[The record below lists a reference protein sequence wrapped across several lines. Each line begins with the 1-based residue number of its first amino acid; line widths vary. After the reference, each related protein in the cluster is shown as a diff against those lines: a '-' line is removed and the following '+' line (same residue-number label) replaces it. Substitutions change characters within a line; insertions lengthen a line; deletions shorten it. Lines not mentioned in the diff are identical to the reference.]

1 MPDELPDDPE
11 RWPRDPYELLGVGHS
26 ATETD
31 LKRAYTRLIR
41 RFKPERFP
49 DQFRRVREAYE
60 AALDAL
66 KWRSRF
72 GLSDDPGPPAA
83 PPEPLRPPAPGAE
96 VPEADPVDAVD
107 AADAR
112 PHRPGDPVDEA
123 WALAA
128 GGELHAAYAR
138 LVDLATVRADS
149 PAVPLR
155 LYWLLAL
162 RPALDPT
169 RTRHHW
175 LAAAL
180 ERGRLSGAAA
190 DLYQRELEA
199 DPDGALFGPYARLL
213 DAGAAPGPLLRV
225 ARMRLAAAGAARA
238 LVRVEVDLDALA
250 PRADQFDEVSWLG
263 YLVGVMGVVGFE
275 RAHPA
280 REKCAALIAGLKHLQ
295 LRLAWAFDQLDEQDA
310 VFTAWWRAHAVPDP
324 VRDVVR
330 DAWAGPPGGW
340 RRAAHRAAAWAR
352 SDPDAALRQL
362 DAAAAVYEARS
373 LLDAFGQLLAVHS
386 RFDRSHA
393 PGVVR
398 AIVRQFLAAAPA
410 RDYRAARS
418 DLLRL
423 LLCEVVDP
431 AELAHAC
438 AVATDRP
445 AREFAREVRG
455 DAALRLV
462 WLAATADG
470 C

>member
-11 RWPRDPYELLGVGHS
+11 RWPRDPYELLGVRHT

-72 GLSDDPGPPAA
+72 DLSDDPDPPA
-83 PPEPLRPPAPGAE
+83 EPLRPPAPEAD
-96 VPEADPVDAVD
+96 VPEAYTAD
-107 AADAR
+107 AADPRA
-112 PHRPGDPVDEA
+112 HRPGDPVDEA

-128 GGELHAAYAR
+128 RGELHAAYSR
-138 LVDLATVRADS
+138 LVELATVRADA

-162 RPALDPT
+162 RPALDAT
-169 RTRHHW
+169 RTRHLW

-180 ERGRLSGAAA
+180 DRARLTGAAA

-199 DPDGALFGPYARLL
+199 DPDAALFGPYARLL
-213 DAGAAPGPLLRV
+213 DAGAAPGPLLRA

-238 LVRVEVDLDALA
+238 LVRVEVNLDALA
-250 PRADQFDEVSWLG
+250 PRADQFDETAWLG

-275 RAHPA
+275 RGHPA
-280 REKCAALIAGLKHLQ
+280 RVKCADLIAGLKHLQ
-295 LRLAWAFDQLDEQDA
+295 LRVAWAFDQLDEQDA
-310 VFTAWWRAHAVPDP
+310 VFNAWWRAHAAPDP

-330 DAWAGPPGGW
+330 DAWAGPPAGW
-340 RRAAHRAAAWAR
+340 RRAAHRAAAWVR

-362 DAAAAVYEARS
+362 DAAAAVSDARP
-373 LLDAFGQLLAVHS
+373 LLDTFGQLLAAHA
-386 RFDRSHA
+386 RFDRSHS

-398 AIVRQFLAAAPA
+398 GLVRQFLATARA
-410 RDYRAARS
+410 RDYRSVRS
-418 DLLRL
+418 ELLQL
-423 LLCEVVDP
+423 LLCEFVDP
-431 AELAHAC
+431 AELVHAC
-438 AVATDRP
+438 SVDTDRP

-462 WLAATADG
+462 WLTATVD